1 MNSSI
6 ITISEVLNNAK
17 NLISVGFS
25 VGYNFNEINATEY
38 FDELIENSTPQT
50 PIFSGILIMEKS
62 ENTFTIIDGLQR
74 LTTICLLLCA
84 LCANYQKTSENN
96 ENAKNKIFNLFL
108 LNGNEPRLQL
118 KNQDQNIYKKILF
131 SEELTEKELKS
142 NLFRTYRNFLTK
154 ISARKIS
161 GTDLFKIISKIQFMV
176 VISEKSEIPA
186 REIYQA
192 LNQNKDKSQI
202 NLISNFI
209 SQSDALAGLTWQ
221 KTVDFYCN
229 LGYQEFLTG
238 FIQDFLVIQNEGRI
252 PPKNILYN
260 KFKAYFIKMTK
271 FQEPKIIAETLYK
284 YAQYY
289 LKIITANFDN
299 VDIQEQMA
307 ILNTNN
313 GKDAY
318 PYLME
323 VLDDLENKH
332 IKIDMLLDI
341 LIIINSFIVKRLEA
355 PPGEGGV
362 DFASLS
368 KELNKMLV
376 SHNYTKEMP
385 DENKVTINEI
395 NNLSTF
401 EV

>member
-1 MNSSI
+1 MNSSMLN
-6 ITISEVLNNAK
+6 ISEVLNSAK

-25 VGYNFNEINATEY
+25 AGYSFDEKNATKY
-38 FDELIENSTPQT
+38 FDELIENSVLQS

-74 LTTICLLLCA
+74 ITTISLLLCA
-84 LCANYQKTSENN
+84 LCANYQKTSANN
-96 ENAKNKIFNLFL
+96 ENAKNKIFSLFL
-108 LNGNEPRLQL
+108 LDGSEPKLQL
-118 KNQDQNIYKKILF
+118 ENSDQKIYTKLLLG
-131 SEELTEKELKS
+131 EELTEKELKS
-142 NLFRTYRNFLTK
+142 NLFQTYRVFLTK
-154 ISARKIS
+154 ISSRKIS
-161 GTDLFKIISKIQFMV
+161 GTELFKIISKIRFMV
-176 VISEKSEIPA
+176 IMIEKSEIPA
-186 REIYQA
+186 RDIYQT

-202 NLISNFI
+202 NLISSLI
-209 SQSDALAGLTWQ
+209 LQSDALAGLIWQ

-229 LGYQEFLTG
+229 LGYQEFFTS
-238 FIQDFLVIQNEGRI
+238 FIQDFLVIQNEGEL
-252 PPKNILYN
+252 PPKNLLYN
-260 KFKAYFIKMTK
+260 KFRTYFNKMTK
-271 FQEPKIIAETLYK
+271 FQDPQIIAENIYK

-289 LKIITANFDN
+289 LKIITADFDN
-299 VDIQEQMA
+299 VDIQEQIA

-332 IKIDMLLDI
+332 IKADMFLDI
-341 LIIINSFIVKRLEA
+341 LIIINSFLAKRLEA
-355 PPGEGGV
+355 PLGGSSV

-368 KELNKMLV
+368 KDLNKMLV
-376 SHNYTKEMP
+376 SPHYTKDIE
-385 DENKVTINEI
+385 DENKITINEI